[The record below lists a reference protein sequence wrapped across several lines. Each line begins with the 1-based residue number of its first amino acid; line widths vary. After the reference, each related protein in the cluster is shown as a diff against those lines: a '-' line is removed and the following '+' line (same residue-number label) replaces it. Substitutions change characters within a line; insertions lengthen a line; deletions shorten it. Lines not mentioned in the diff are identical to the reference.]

1 MVDVSRNSLKIS
13 IAIQWDGLT
22 QQSKLSWTTYLH
34 LTLSHIII
42 QFSMIISLGP
52 KLNLDLG
59 FGDWRAVVGWS
70 KKIKFM
76 DP

>member
-1 MVDVSRNSLKIS
+1 MGWVNSTIKVVVDYIS
-13 IAIQWDGLT
+13 ASD
-22 QQSKLSWTTYLH
+22 
-34 LTLSHIII
+34 LSHIII